1 MIFHISFHLSDGT
14 MSKSDSR
21 RQMRL
26 PLPESHGWA
35 LALRARS
42 QGIHHRRVGDPEVI
56 AKWLEDWTDL
66 LTFEVTPVMNDEQL
80 ARVIA

>member
-1 MIFHISFHLSDGT
+1 MIFHVSFHLSDGT

-21 RQMRL
+21 RQVRL
-26 PLPESHGWA
+26 SH
-35 LALRARS
+35 RSRIARCWHCAQVTRDSSSQS
-42 QGIHHRRVGDPEVI
+42 QGTGRRQ
-56 AKWLEDWTDL
+56 KRTDR